1 MYVLDILIFVL
12 VGSIGQCVDDS
23 FVVAAPGGPGSPL
36 ICGSNSGYH
45 SKYLITFITRE
56 HSYVTSDLWVGR

>member
-1 MYVLDILIFVL
+1 MFGRNSDILMFL

-23 FVVAAPGGPGSPL
+23 FVVSAPGGPGSPL

-45 SKYLITFITRE
+45 SECYRIHI
-56 HSYVTSDLWVGR
+56 SYKSNF

>member
-1 MYVLDILIFVL
+1 MFL

-23 FVVAAPGGPGSPL
+23 FVVSAPGGPGSPL

-45 SKYLITFITRE
+45 SECYQIYNSNNPNLHR
-56 HSYVTSDLWVGR
+56 TST